1 MESDSACAGD
11 TRKVTI
17 TYSGVL
23 ARRWAPLLGDGTV
36 AKTGVR
42 FGETESKAPE
52 QPRKL

>member
-1 MESDSACAGD
+1 MESDSAYAGD
-11 TRKVTI
+11 TRKATV

-23 ARRWAPLLGDGTV
+23 ARRWAALLGDSTV

-52 QPRKL
+52 QPWKL